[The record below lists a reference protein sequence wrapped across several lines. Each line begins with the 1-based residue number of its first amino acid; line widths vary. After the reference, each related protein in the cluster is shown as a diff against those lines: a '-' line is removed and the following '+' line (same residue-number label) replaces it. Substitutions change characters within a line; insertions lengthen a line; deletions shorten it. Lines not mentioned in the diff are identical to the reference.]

1 MLAHSAQSRDPIAVC
16 RSRSHAAF
24 RHTGHPKQHSPSSSW
39 STKCA
44 TSFSPSTAPTFRTR
58 HENNGN
64 HRRPIGRSSRTTNC
78 HSDRR
83 HQLKTGPSAPFA
95 FCQLQQSAAQTVHRR
110 YAGTSRCPNTSA
122 NKYGFT
128 PAPTFEDGDWGRK
141 FPTVVVAWRRAW
153 DQVIPFFTFPPTI
166 RRVIYA
172 TNAIESINARL
183 RKNIKTRGHFPAD
196 DAASPSYS
204 PHSRDSRT
212 EVVQPPGIT

>member
-24 RHTGHPKQHSPSSSW
+24 RQTGHPKQHSPSSSW

-110 YAGTSRCPNTSA
+110 YAGTPRCPNTSA

-128 PAPTFEDGDWGRK
+128 PAPT
-141 FPTVVVAWRRAW
+141 
-153 DQVIPFFTFPPTI
+153 TI
-166 RRVIYA
+166 
-172 TNAIESINARL
+172 
-183 RKNIKTRGHFPAD
+183 GG
-196 DAASPSYS
+196 PSY
-204 PHSRDSRT
+204 PRA
-212 EVVQPPGIT
+212 EPWIWLGIYGCPGIGSRARNPDRLQKSVKRHPELTP